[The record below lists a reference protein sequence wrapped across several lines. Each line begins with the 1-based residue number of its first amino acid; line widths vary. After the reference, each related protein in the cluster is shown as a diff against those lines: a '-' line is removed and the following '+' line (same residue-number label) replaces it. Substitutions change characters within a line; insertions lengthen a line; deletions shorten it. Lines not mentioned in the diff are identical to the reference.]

1 MGASAEDRARV
12 LHGRGV
18 AAIAGDRPE
27 QGARLLRAGLRLL
40 DVRASG
46 PLAARLLISLAA
58 AEVKLGHREQG
69 FELLDQAV
77 ELVAPEDRGILLDQR
92 GWLFMYVG
100 RMDDALRCMDD
111 AIPLHE
117 ATSDVVRL
125 ARGLL
130 NRAMLHELAGRVRLA
145 RADLE
150 RCERLIRSADQP
162 RLLAKVRLNLG
173 HCEALVG
180 DIPAALRSFELARSG
195 LAEHAPNV
203 LPVLAVDMARALLG
217 VGLPDEAAVELDF
230 ALGALGRSA
239 TTHERA
245 EAELTRAQTAV
256 AQGDLRVARQWA
268 RRAERRFRRRGN
280 ATWAAVAVLTRL
292 RADFAGGRSARA
304 VATHAAALAR
314 ELRELGLRDD
324 AEVARVLAARACV
337 AVGELGQARAHLS
350 RFRTAHPRLETK
362 LLRRLASAE
371 LHAVEGDSVRTYAQ
385 ARAGL
390 ALLREHRAR
399 LGSVDLQTGT
409 AALGM
414 DLARLGLATSLRGGR
429 PRVVFDWLER
439 SRAQAF
445 GVRPVRPRSDP
456 ATVDDVAALRQAAVA
471 ARAAELAGSRDVAAE
486 RRCAE
491 LERSIRSRGW
501 QADGSGEHAAA
512 ASFRDVADTLDRQGS
527 VLASFL
533 VDGDDLGAL
542 VIADGVGRLV
552 HAGRTAEVT
561 EVIKRLRSDLDAL
574 CGRRLPTA
582 VAAVVV
588 GSVRHQLAVLNEHLL
603 APLRSALGDRD
614 LVVVPTGP
622 LSAVP
627 WNLLPD
633 LRGRPVTVAVSAS
646 AWCHTA
652 RRPASRCGAP
662 LLVAGP
668 NLAHAADEV
677 GKIAE
682 LFPDSTVLA
691 GRHATVSATL
701 AAVDGRCSVHF
712 AAHGHHEPG
721 NVFFSRLD
729 LADGPLM
736 AYDILQLRAVPE
748 HVVLSSCD
756 IGRTLVRRGDEMLG
770 FTAALLYSGTR
781 TVIASV
787 ARVPDAAAIGVM
799 AAYQELY
806 ARGVPPAKALAEASL
821 VEPLIPLV
829 CFGCG

>member
-1 MGASAEDRARV
+1 MGVEERARA

-27 QGARLLRAGLRLL
+27 EGARLLRTGLRLL
-40 DVRASG
+40 GDGAHEA
-46 PLAARLLISLAA
+46 LAARLLISLAA
-58 AEVKLGHREQG
+58 AEVKLGRSERG
-69 FELLDQAV
+69 FELLDRAV
-77 ELVAPEDRGILLDQR
+77 DLVAPEDRGILLDQR

-100 RMDDALRCMDD
+100 RMDEALRCMDD

-145 RADLE
+145 RSDLE
-150 RCERLIRSADQP
+150 RCERLVRSADQP

-173 HCEALVG
+173 HCEVLAG
-180 DIPAALRSFELARSG
+180 DIPAALRSFESARSG

-203 LPVLAVDMARALLG
+203 LPVLAVDMARALLD
-217 VGLPDEAAVELDF
+217 VGLPTEAAVELDF
-230 ALGALGRSA
+230 ALGALGRSE

-256 AQGDLRVARQWA
+256 AQGDLPVARQWA

-280 ATWAAVAVLTRL
+280 ATWAALAVLTRL
-292 RADFAGGRSARA
+292 RADFAGGRPVRA
-304 VATHAAALAR
+304 VAAHAATLAD

-324 AEVARVLAARACV
+324 AEVATALAARARV
-337 AVGELGQARAHLS
+337 VSGDLDRARAHLS
-350 RFRTAHPRLETK
+350 GGRTAHLRLETK
-362 LLRRLASAE
+362 LVRHLASAE
-371 LHAVEGDSVRTYAQ
+371 LHAAEGDNAKTYAH

-390 ALLREHRAR
+390 ALLREHRGR

-409 AALGM
+409 AGLGM
-414 DLARLGLATSLRGGR
+414 DLARLGLVTSLRGGR

-445 GVRPVRPRSDP
+445 QVRPVRPPADP
-456 ATVDDVAALRQAAVA
+456 ATTDDVAALRQAAVT
-471 ARAAELAGSRDVAAE
+471 ARAAELAGTRDLVAE

-512 ASFRDVADTLDRQGS
+512 ASFRDVADTLAHERS
-527 VLASFL
+527 VLVSFL
-533 VDGDDLGAL
+533 VDGADLRAL

-552 HAGRTAEVT
+552 PAGRMAAVR
-561 EVIKRLRSDLDAL
+561 EVIARLRSDLDAM
-574 CGRRLPTA
+574 CGRRLPPA
-582 VAAVVV
+582 VAAVVEA
-588 GSVRHQLAVLNEHLL
+588 SVHHQLATLNENLL

-646 AWCHTA
+646 TWCHTV
-652 RRPASRCGAP
+652 RRPASPAGAP

-682 LFPDSTVLA
+682 LFRERTVLA
-691 GRHATVSATL
+691 GSEATVAATL
-701 AAVDGRCSVHF
+701 EQLDGRRSVHF

-736 AYDILQLRAVPE
+736 AYDIHQLRAVPE

-787 ARVPDAAAIGVM
+787 ARVPDAAALGVM

-821 VEPLIPLV
+821 LEPLIPLV